1 MLRGL
6 GIAQLFPVRRP
17 AVRSNLKLNQ
27 QVQRPFALAL
37 RAKNR
42 HAQHLQIYSVS
53 NHLRKQALLAQHYS
67 RNSLRVTMRAILCAQ
82 PYALQLNN
90 ALRAK

>member
-1 MLRGL
+1 MLMGL
-6 GIAQLFPVRRP
+6 GFAHSFPVREP
-17 AVRSNLKLNQ
+17 AVRWNLKLNQ

-53 NHLRKQALLAQHYS
+53 KHLRKHAL
-67 RNSLRVTMRAILCAQ
+67 
-82 PYALQLNN
+82 
-90 ALRAK
+90 